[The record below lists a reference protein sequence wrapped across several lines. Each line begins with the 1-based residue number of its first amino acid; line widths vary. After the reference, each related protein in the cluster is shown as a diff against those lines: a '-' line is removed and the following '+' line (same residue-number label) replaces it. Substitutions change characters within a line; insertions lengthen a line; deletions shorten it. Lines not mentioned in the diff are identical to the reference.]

1 MTNTIPEIALIIPSL
16 TGAGKTLLTSIAR
29 QTLQPQI
36 VEVVVGVAPNG
47 RARNL
52 GVAHTTADLLLFMD
66 DDAVPGNTQ
75 LVAQLVAPLL
85 ADPTVGVTGAARILP
100 PDASAWQRYVAREV
114 PRIVHPVVA
123 TTQETNPDPPSFYC
137 DITTTCCAMRRA
149 VFTQVGGFNETLIR
163 GVDTEFFV
171 RVRRQG
177 YRLLLVGQTW
187 VYHPAPNNLQS
198 LLHKHFLYGMGHAQE
213 VWADPTRARGRW
225 LHTPLHAAGYVL
237 LRTLLLLPNTFLPY
251 SFAAPT
257 WQPGCKP
264 LKALTSYVTALGY
277 VAGWYTVAR
286 RMRHVESTERTGM

>member
-1 MTNTIPEIALIIPSL
+1 MTTTIPDIALIIPSL
-16 TGAGKTLLTSIAR
+16 TGVGEALRTCIAR
-29 QTLQPQI
+29 QTLPPQT
-36 VEVVVGVAPNG
+36 VEVVAGVTPNG

-66 DDAVPGNTQ
+66 DDALPGNTH
-75 LVAQLVAPLL
+75 LVAHLVAPLL

-171 RVRRQG
+171 RVRRRG

-187 VYHPAPNNLQS
+187 VYHPAPNNLRA

-213 VWADPTRARGRW
+213 VCADPTRARGRW
-225 LHTPLHAAGYVL
+225 LYTPLHAAGYVL
-237 LRTLLLLPNTFLPY
+237 LRTLLLLPNIFLPY

-257 WQPGCKP
+257 WRPGCKP
-264 LKALTSYVTALGY
+264 LKALTSYAAALGY

-286 RMRHVESTERTGM
+286 RMRYAERTKRTGM